1 MNSKAFFAATLMLAA
16 MFAWLATR
24 SQAQRPLQLGSGGRP
39 GEFHFIL
46 REQLD
51 HNRAEFRDMRAIVER
66 LRFDLGASTADPGE
80 RRRMQQDLDRLMLF
94 VDSIDLQLSVP
105 AGTTAAQV
113 ESRLNASKGQSMCGS
128 CHGDLG
134 AGTSPAPEGNHH

>member
-1 MNSKAFFAATLMLAA
+1 MKARALFFATLMLAV

-51 HNRAEFRDMRAIVER
+51 HNRVQFRDMRAILER
-66 LRFDLGASTADPGE
+66 LRFDLGATTADPGE

-94 VDSIDLQLSVP
+94 VDSMDQQLSVP
-105 AGTTAAQV
+105 AGTTAALV
-113 ESRLNASKGQSMCGS
+113 ESRLNNSKGQAMCGA
-128 CHGDLG
+128 CHGSG
-134 AGTSPAPEGNHH
+134 NGVPGVPESDVP